1 MNCMWQFALPWDILK
16 GGNEERGQ
24 HLGCN
29 AFLNKV
35 GQGMKIGFLAGTGV
49 FVSIIQKD
57 FRWALFCV
65 CNLSCQF
72 WGDWKCGTVF
82 HFVLSVTTVGG
93 SLVIVEVGRE
103 IGFKWVSA
111 LVCIPLLHAE
121 KESETIN
128 KSWFYWVFLYFVIFC
143 QYGRLNLLWSS
154 WHIQTEQSFFFI
166 LFAHMVS
173 VSCPYGDCISLY
185 LCECPNTGYVLRY
198 RLNWWWE
205 LDHLV
210 AQRASV
216 HLQTGFRHSFICFSP

>member
-128 KSWFYWVFLYFVIFC
+128 KSWFYWGFLYFVIFC

-154 WHIQTEQSFFFI
+154 WHIQTEQSFFLNF
-166 LFAHMVS
+166 V
-173 VSCPYGDCISLY
+173 CPYGVCIMPIWWLY
-185 LCECPNTGYVLRY
+185 QLVPLRMPKHWV
-198 RLNWWWE
+198 RSQVSSELMMGTWPFGGTESICSFANWI
-205 LDHLV
+205 
-210 AQRASV
+210 
-216 HLQTGFRHSFICFSP
+216 QT